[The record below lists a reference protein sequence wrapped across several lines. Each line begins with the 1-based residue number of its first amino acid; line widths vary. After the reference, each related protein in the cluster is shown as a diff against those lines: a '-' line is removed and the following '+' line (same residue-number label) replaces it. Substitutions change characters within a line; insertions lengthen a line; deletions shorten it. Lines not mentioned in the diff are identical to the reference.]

1 MKQTA
6 LLLAA
11 ILLLMNLNCGSN
23 DAKKPDPGDLAP
35 IKLLSPV
42 TGGGMPL
49 MDALKNR
56 KSSRSFTADK
66 LPPQILSN
74 LLWAAF
80 GINRPE
86 KRNRTAPSAINRQ
99 EIDVYVAMQEGIYLF
114 DAASNML
121 DPVVKGDFR
130 EKTTEF
136 IQPSRKL
143 ITGAPV
149 QLIYV
154 ANSSRSGII
163 GSDADKLTYS
173 SVSAGCIVQ
182 NVYLF
187 CASSN
192 LGTVVRALFD
202 EDELRNIIG
211 LKKNDRIIIIQT
223 IGYIK

>member
-1 MKQTA
+1 MKKTT
-6 LLLAA
+6 LFLAM
-11 ILLLMNLNCGSN
+11 ILLMSLNCGSN
-23 DAKKPDPGDLAP
+23 NAKKPDTGDLAP
-35 IKLLSPV
+35 IKLLSPE
-42 TGGGMPL
+42 TGGGTPL
-49 MDALKNR
+49 MDTLKNR
-56 KSSRSFTADK
+56 KSSRSFTTDK
-66 LPPQILSN
+66 LPPQLLSN

-86 KRNRTAPSAINRQ
+86 KGNRTAPSAINRQ

-114 DAASNML
+114 DAQSNKL
-121 DPVVKGDFR
+121 NPVVKGDFR

-143 ITGAPV
+143 IAGAPL

-154 ANSSRSGII
+154 ANSSRTGII
-163 GSDADKLTYS
+163 GSNADYS

-187 CASSN
+187 CASFN

-202 EDELRNIIG
+202 EEELHKIMG
-211 LKKNDRIIIIQT
+211 LKKNDRIVITQT
-223 IGYIK
+223 VGYIK

>member
-1 MKQTA
+1 MKKTP

-11 ILLLMNLNCGSN
+11 IVLMSLNCGSN
-23 DAKKPDPGDLAP
+23 DAKKPDTGDLTP
-35 IKLLSPV
+35 IKLLSPG
-42 TGGGMPL
+42 TDGGKPL
-49 MDALKNR
+49 MEALKSR
-56 KSSRSFTADK
+56 KSSRSFTTDK
-66 LPPQILSN
+66 LPLQLLSS

-86 KRNRTAPSAINRQ
+86 EENRTAPSAVNRQ

-114 DAASNML
+114 DAKSNTL
-121 DPVVKGDFR
+121 NPVVKGDFR
-130 EKTTEF
+130 EKTARF

-154 ANSSRSGII
+154 ANSSRTGII
-163 GSDADKLTYS
+163 GSDEDYA

-187 CASSN
+187 CASFN

-202 EDELRNIIG
+202 EDDLCKIMG
-211 LKKNDRIIIIQT
+211 LKKNDRIIITQT
-223 IGYIK
+223 VGYVK

>member
-1 MKQTA
+1 MKTTA
-6 LLLAA
+6 FLLATMLLLS
-11 ILLLMNLNCGSN
+11 LNCGSN
-23 DAKKPDPGDLAP
+23 DAKKADPGNLAP
-35 IKLLSPV
+35 IKLLSPA

-56 KSSRSFTADK
+56 KSSRSFTAEK
-66 LPPQILSN
+66 LPPQLLSN

-86 KRNRTAPSAINRQ
+86 KGNRTAPSAINRQ
-99 EIDVYVAMQEGIYLF
+99 DIDVYVAMREGVYLF
-114 DAASNML
+114 DAKSNML
-121 DPVVKGDFR
+121 NPVVQGDFR

-136 IQPSRKL
+136 IQPSRTL

-154 ANSSRSGII
+154 SNSSRSGIV
-163 GSDADKLTYS
+163 GSDADKLMYS
-173 SVSAGCIVQ
+173 SISAGCIVQ

-187 CASSN
+187 CASFN

-202 EDELRNIIG
+202 EDELRTILG
-211 LKKNDRIIIIQT
+211 LKKNDRIIITQT
-223 IGYIK
+223 VGYVK